1 MAFRSNE
8 YLQRNELVRFQ
19 LDDVIRA
26 PANGQH
32 QTKNGYKFT
41 INDRSA
47 FYDWYNGYLEVQ
59 FQLQK
64 TADAAGYAAADRIT
78 TINGS
83 HSLIKH
89 LTIRS
94 AGKIIYDTD
103 NLHKVCFVKNLLEY
117 SDDFSRS
124 VAKNSFW
131 YLDTNA
137 TTANTNAG
145 FEARRLQTQAVQNN
159 GGGGAKNI
167 NVIIPLNRFSF
178 FEELE
183 DKMLVPMQLQFEIT
197 LNDDGEL
204 IHMANGTDPG
214 RVVVNRFLLWV
225 PRLTPKDSLYDKFV
239 SSFLKETQ
247 WKYLR
252 EMYQQSA
259 PATSSGFFQISAS
272 IDNVKHIFVWL
283 KRTAPPNDDPAE
295 DNPFLMNTFKL
306 NAADANSSLLN
317 CRLEYGNG
325 VFYPE
330 TEYDTESKVRIF
342 QDVMAYAMRK
352 NDYNTGTQLNLANFG
367 SLYSLEKAI
376 RGRNPISLRLK
387 NSQLSGNDQAKT
399 TLMLTANQIKK
410 IQKAASQGKGVE
422 IKVSKSQAQKVGG
435 SLFSALFPLARSAAP
450 MLAKTLGLSALAGL
464 ASEGASQV
472 VKKISGSGQRAMTG
486 GFLIPQDKIQKLI
499 DNKHLLTNKQKEQIL
514 SALQSGGQIVVKPSK
529 KQSGGLLGTML
540 ASIGIPLA
548 IEAVKSV
555 FGKGAPRIGRPKGKG
570 APRIGRPK
578 GGKGAPRLGGP
589 FQRPPP
595 IVGNWEQATS
605 WGRGMGKKK
614 SKKGERAKRGE
625 GLLLGSKS
633 PFNNIPILGAIL

>member
-1 MAFRSNE
+1 MTTYHPYKVNLSE
-8 YLQRNELVRFQ
+8 
-19 LDDVIRA
+19 
-26 PANGQH
+26 GQ
-32 QTKNGYKFT
+32 K
-41 INDRSA
+41 
-47 FYDWYNGYLEVQ
+47 
-59 FQLQK
+59 
-64 TADAAGYAAADRIT
+64 
-78 TINGS
+78 
-83 HSLIKH
+83 
-89 LTIRS
+89 
-94 AGKIIYDTD
+94 
-103 NLHKVCFVKNLLEY
+103 
-117 SDDFSRS
+117 
-124 VAKNSFW
+124 
-131 YLDTNA
+131 
-137 TTANTNAG
+137 
-145 FEARRLQTQAVQNN
+145 
-159 GGGGAKNI
+159 
-167 NVIIPLNRFSF
+167 
-178 FEELE
+178 
-183 DKMLVPMQLQFEIT
+183 DK
-197 LNDDGEL
+197 
-204 IHMANGTDPG
+204 
-214 RVVVNRFLLWV
+214 
-225 PRLTPKDSLYDKFV
+225 
-239 SSFLKETQ
+239 
-247 WKYLR
+247 
-252 EMYQQSA
+252 
-259 PATSSGFFQISAS
+259 
-272 IDNVKHIFVWL
+272 
-283 KRTAPPNDDPAE
+283 
-295 DNPFLMNTFKL
+295 
-306 NAADANSSLLN
+306 
-317 CRLEYGNG
+317 
-325 VFYPE
+325 
-330 TEYDTESKVRIF
+330 
-342 QDVMAYAMRK
+342 
-352 NDYNTGTQLNLANFG
+352 
-367 SLYSLEKAI
+367 LEKAI

-410 IQKAASQGKGVE
+410 IQKAASQGKGAE

-589 FQRPPP
+589 AATLFQRPPP

-605 WGRGMGKKK
+605 WGRGMGEKK

-633 PFNNIPILGAIL
+633 PFNNIPILGALL

>member
-1 MAFRSNE
+1 MLSFKMTTYHPYKVNLSE
-8 YLQRNELVRFQ
+8 
-19 LDDVIRA
+19 
-26 PANGQH
+26 GQ
-32 QTKNGYKFT
+32 K
-41 INDRSA
+41 
-47 FYDWYNGYLEVQ
+47 
-59 FQLQK
+59 
-64 TADAAGYAAADRIT
+64 
-78 TINGS
+78 
-83 HSLIKH
+83 
-89 LTIRS
+89 
-94 AGKIIYDTD
+94 
-103 NLHKVCFVKNLLEY
+103 
-117 SDDFSRS
+117 
-124 VAKNSFW
+124 
-131 YLDTNA
+131 
-137 TTANTNAG
+137 
-145 FEARRLQTQAVQNN
+145 
-159 GGGGAKNI
+159 
-167 NVIIPLNRFSF
+167 
-178 FEELE
+178 
-183 DKMLVPMQLQFEIT
+183 DK
-197 LNDDGEL
+197 
-204 IHMANGTDPG
+204 
-214 RVVVNRFLLWV
+214 
-225 PRLTPKDSLYDKFV
+225 
-239 SSFLKETQ
+239 
-247 WKYLR
+247 
-252 EMYQQSA
+252 
-259 PATSSGFFQISAS
+259 
-272 IDNVKHIFVWL
+272 
-283 KRTAPPNDDPAE
+283 
-295 DNPFLMNTFKL
+295 
-306 NAADANSSLLN
+306 
-317 CRLEYGNG
+317 
-325 VFYPE
+325 
-330 TEYDTESKVRIF
+330 
-342 QDVMAYAMRK
+342 
-352 NDYNTGTQLNLANFG
+352 
-367 SLYSLEKAI
+367 LEKAI

-387 NSQLSGNDQAKT
+387 NSQLSGNDQVKT

-472 VKKISGSGQRAMTG
+472 VKKISGSGQRASRRPQRAMTG

-589 FQRPPP
+589 AATLFQRPPP

-614 SKKGERAKRGE
+614 SKKGE

>member
-1 MAFRSNE
+1 MLSFKMTTYHPYKVNLSE
-8 YLQRNELVRFQ
+8 
-19 LDDVIRA
+19 
-26 PANGQH
+26 GQ
-32 QTKNGYKFT
+32 K
-41 INDRSA
+41 
-47 FYDWYNGYLEVQ
+47 
-59 FQLQK
+59 
-64 TADAAGYAAADRIT
+64 
-78 TINGS
+78 
-83 HSLIKH
+83 
-89 LTIRS
+89 
-94 AGKIIYDTD
+94 
-103 NLHKVCFVKNLLEY
+103 
-117 SDDFSRS
+117 
-124 VAKNSFW
+124 
-131 YLDTNA
+131 
-137 TTANTNAG
+137 
-145 FEARRLQTQAVQNN
+145 
-159 GGGGAKNI
+159 
-167 NVIIPLNRFSF
+167 
-178 FEELE
+178 
-183 DKMLVPMQLQFEIT
+183 DK
-197 LNDDGEL
+197 
-204 IHMANGTDPG
+204 
-214 RVVVNRFLLWV
+214 
-225 PRLTPKDSLYDKFV
+225 
-239 SSFLKETQ
+239 
-247 WKYLR
+247 
-252 EMYQQSA
+252 
-259 PATSSGFFQISAS
+259 
-272 IDNVKHIFVWL
+272 
-283 KRTAPPNDDPAE
+283 
-295 DNPFLMNTFKL
+295 
-306 NAADANSSLLN
+306 
-317 CRLEYGNG
+317 
-325 VFYPE
+325 
-330 TEYDTESKVRIF
+330 
-342 QDVMAYAMRK
+342 
-352 NDYNTGTQLNLANFG
+352 
-367 SLYSLEKAI
+367 LEKAI

-472 VKKISGSGQRAMTG
+472 VKKISGSGQRAKRAEQVG

-514 SALQSGGQIVVKPSK
+514 SALQSGGQVVVKPTK

-589 FQRPPP
+589 AATLFQRPPP

-614 SKKGERAKRGE
+614 SKKGE

>member
-1 MAFRSNE
+1 MLSFKMTTYHPYKVNLSE
-8 YLQRNELVRFQ
+8 
-19 LDDVIRA
+19 
-26 PANGQH
+26 GQ
-32 QTKNGYKFT
+32 K
-41 INDRSA
+41 
-47 FYDWYNGYLEVQ
+47 
-59 FQLQK
+59 
-64 TADAAGYAAADRIT
+64 
-78 TINGS
+78 
-83 HSLIKH
+83 
-89 LTIRS
+89 
-94 AGKIIYDTD
+94 
-103 NLHKVCFVKNLLEY
+103 
-117 SDDFSRS
+117 
-124 VAKNSFW
+124 
-131 YLDTNA
+131 
-137 TTANTNAG
+137 
-145 FEARRLQTQAVQNN
+145 
-159 GGGGAKNI
+159 
-167 NVIIPLNRFSF
+167 
-178 FEELE
+178 
-183 DKMLVPMQLQFEIT
+183 DK
-197 LNDDGEL
+197 
-204 IHMANGTDPG
+204 
-214 RVVVNRFLLWV
+214 
-225 PRLTPKDSLYDKFV
+225 
-239 SSFLKETQ
+239 
-247 WKYLR
+247 
-252 EMYQQSA
+252 
-259 PATSSGFFQISAS
+259 
-272 IDNVKHIFVWL
+272 
-283 KRTAPPNDDPAE
+283 
-295 DNPFLMNTFKL
+295 
-306 NAADANSSLLN
+306 
-317 CRLEYGNG
+317 
-325 VFYPE
+325 
-330 TEYDTESKVRIF
+330 
-342 QDVMAYAMRK
+342 
-352 NDYNTGTQLNLANFG
+352 
-367 SLYSLEKAI
+367 LEKAI
-376 RGRNPISLRLK
+376 RSRNPISLRLK

-410 IQKAASQGKGVE
+410 IQKAASQGKGAE

-499 DNKHLLTNKQKEQIL
+499 DNKHLLTSKQKEQIL
-514 SALQSGGQIVVKPSK
+514 SALQSGGQVVVKPTK

>member
-1 MAFRSNE
+1 MLSFKMTTYHPYKVNLSE
-8 YLQRNELVRFQ
+8 
-19 LDDVIRA
+19 
-26 PANGQH
+26 GQ
-32 QTKNGYKFT
+32 K
-41 INDRSA
+41 
-47 FYDWYNGYLEVQ
+47 
-59 FQLQK
+59 
-64 TADAAGYAAADRIT
+64 
-78 TINGS
+78 
-83 HSLIKH
+83 
-89 LTIRS
+89 
-94 AGKIIYDTD
+94 
-103 NLHKVCFVKNLLEY
+103 
-117 SDDFSRS
+117 
-124 VAKNSFW
+124 
-131 YLDTNA
+131 
-137 TTANTNAG
+137 
-145 FEARRLQTQAVQNN
+145 
-159 GGGGAKNI
+159 
-167 NVIIPLNRFSF
+167 
-178 FEELE
+178 
-183 DKMLVPMQLQFEIT
+183 DK
-197 LNDDGEL
+197 
-204 IHMANGTDPG
+204 
-214 RVVVNRFLLWV
+214 
-225 PRLTPKDSLYDKFV
+225 
-239 SSFLKETQ
+239 
-247 WKYLR
+247 
-252 EMYQQSA
+252 
-259 PATSSGFFQISAS
+259 
-272 IDNVKHIFVWL
+272 
-283 KRTAPPNDDPAE
+283 
-295 DNPFLMNTFKL
+295 
-306 NAADANSSLLN
+306 
-317 CRLEYGNG
+317 
-325 VFYPE
+325 
-330 TEYDTESKVRIF
+330 
-342 QDVMAYAMRK
+342 
-352 NDYNTGTQLNLANFG
+352 
-367 SLYSLEKAI
+367 LEKAI

-472 VKKISGSGQRAMTG
+472 VKKISGSGQVG

-589 FQRPPP
+589 AATLFQRPPP

-614 SKKGERAKRGE
+614 SKKGE

-633 PFNNIPILGAIL
+633 PFNNIPILGALL

>member
-1 MAFRSNE
+1 MLSFKMTTYHPYKVNLSE
-8 YLQRNELVRFQ
+8 
-19 LDDVIRA
+19 
-26 PANGQH
+26 GQ
-32 QTKNGYKFT
+32 K
-41 INDRSA
+41 
-47 FYDWYNGYLEVQ
+47 
-59 FQLQK
+59 
-64 TADAAGYAAADRIT
+64 
-78 TINGS
+78 
-83 HSLIKH
+83 
-89 LTIRS
+89 
-94 AGKIIYDTD
+94 
-103 NLHKVCFVKNLLEY
+103 
-117 SDDFSRS
+117 
-124 VAKNSFW
+124 
-131 YLDTNA
+131 
-137 TTANTNAG
+137 
-145 FEARRLQTQAVQNN
+145 
-159 GGGGAKNI
+159 
-167 NVIIPLNRFSF
+167 
-178 FEELE
+178 
-183 DKMLVPMQLQFEIT
+183 DK
-197 LNDDGEL
+197 
-204 IHMANGTDPG
+204 
-214 RVVVNRFLLWV
+214 
-225 PRLTPKDSLYDKFV
+225 
-239 SSFLKETQ
+239 
-247 WKYLR
+247 
-252 EMYQQSA
+252 
-259 PATSSGFFQISAS
+259 
-272 IDNVKHIFVWL
+272 
-283 KRTAPPNDDPAE
+283 
-295 DNPFLMNTFKL
+295 
-306 NAADANSSLLN
+306 
-317 CRLEYGNG
+317 
-325 VFYPE
+325 
-330 TEYDTESKVRIF
+330 
-342 QDVMAYAMRK
+342 
-352 NDYNTGTQLNLANFG
+352 
-367 SLYSLEKAI
+367 LEKAI

-472 VKKISGSGQRAMTG
+472 VKKISGSGQVG

-589 FQRPPP
+589 AATLFQRPPP
-595 IVGNWEQATS
+595 IVGNWEHATS

-633 PFNNIPILGAIL
+633 PFNNIPILGALL

>member
-1 MAFRSNE
+1 MLSFKMTTYHPYKVNLSE
-8 YLQRNELVRFQ
+8 
-19 LDDVIRA
+19 
-26 PANGQH
+26 GQ
-32 QTKNGYKFT
+32 K
-41 INDRSA
+41 
-47 FYDWYNGYLEVQ
+47 
-59 FQLQK
+59 
-64 TADAAGYAAADRIT
+64 
-78 TINGS
+78 
-83 HSLIKH
+83 
-89 LTIRS
+89 
-94 AGKIIYDTD
+94 
-103 NLHKVCFVKNLLEY
+103 
-117 SDDFSRS
+117 
-124 VAKNSFW
+124 
-131 YLDTNA
+131 
-137 TTANTNAG
+137 
-145 FEARRLQTQAVQNN
+145 
-159 GGGGAKNI
+159 
-167 NVIIPLNRFSF
+167 
-178 FEELE
+178 
-183 DKMLVPMQLQFEIT
+183 DK
-197 LNDDGEL
+197 
-204 IHMANGTDPG
+204 
-214 RVVVNRFLLWV
+214 
-225 PRLTPKDSLYDKFV
+225 
-239 SSFLKETQ
+239 
-247 WKYLR
+247 
-252 EMYQQSA
+252 
-259 PATSSGFFQISAS
+259 
-272 IDNVKHIFVWL
+272 
-283 KRTAPPNDDPAE
+283 
-295 DNPFLMNTFKL
+295 
-306 NAADANSSLLN
+306 
-317 CRLEYGNG
+317 
-325 VFYPE
+325 
-330 TEYDTESKVRIF
+330 
-342 QDVMAYAMRK
+342 
-352 NDYNTGTQLNLANFG
+352 
-367 SLYSLEKAI
+367 LEKAI

-614 SKKGERAKRGE
+614 SKKGE

-633 PFNNIPILGAIL
+633 PFNNIPILGALL